1 LQAALPLLP
10 LAIPYTADITLNT
23 RVLLFALVAALTV
36 SGLVGVMPALR
47 LSNRSAASGLHDA
60 SRGATAAHDRVR
72 RALVAAE
79 VAVSLILICGS
90 VLLVKSLAR
99 MQQVD
104 IGVRTANVITMS
116 VDLSRERY
124 PSRPHLAAFYREVTT
139 RLEAAP
145 GIEAASVSGDI
156 PLEGTGGEFLML
168 PGKDE
173 RLLVKFKRADG
184 GYFRTMGIPVIDG
197 RPFTADDHADAPLV
211 TVINEALA
219 RRVEAFFRISVKPGS
234 VVDLPLL
241 GQGQARRVPML
252 IAGIVGNERIQGDL
266 RVEQDPVAY
275 VPIAQAPRL
284 QVKLSAR
291 TERDPLA
298 AVPMIRQIVDGI
310 DPLLA
315 LADIRTLDHVHQRSL
330 SGLKEP
336 AWLIAIFAG
345 LSVLLAAL
353 GLYGV
358 VSHGVMQKR
367 REIGIRMALGARAND
382 VVSLVVRN
390 IVITVAGGLVA
401 GLTAAAALT
410 RVTASLLFETSALDP
425 VAFVIAAAV
434 MTSVAIMAALI
445 PASRATRV
453 DPTTALRSE

>member
-1 LQAALPLLP
+1 
-10 LAIPYTADITLNT
+10 
-23 RVLLFALVAALTV
+23 
-36 SGLVGVMPALR
+36 
-47 LSNRSAASGLHDA
+47 
-60 SRGATAAHDRVR
+60 
-72 RALVAAE
+72 
-79 VAVSLILICGS
+79 
-90 VLLVKSLAR
+90 
-99 MQQVD
+99 
-104 IGVRTANVITMS
+104 
-116 VDLSRERY
+116 
-124 PSRPHLAAFYREVTT
+124 
-139 RLEAAP
+139 
-145 GIEAASVSGDI
+145 VSGDI

-168 PGKDE
+168 AGRDE

-184 GYFRTMGIPVIDG
+184 GYFSTMGMAIVDG
-197 RPFTADDHADAPLV
+197 RAFTDNDHAEAPLV
-211 TVINEALA
+211 TVINEALV
-219 RRVEAFFRISVKPGS
+219 RRIEAFFGVKVAPGS

-241 GQGQARRVPML
+241 GQGAARRVPML

-266 RVEQDPVAY
+266 RLEQDPVAY

-291 TERDPLA
+291 TQGDPIA
-298 AVPMIRQIVDGI
+298 GVPMIREIVGSI

-315 LADIRTLDHVHQRSL
+315 LADIRTLDQVHQRSL

-345 LSVLLAAL
+345 LSALLAAL

-358 VSHGVMQKR
+358 VSHGVAQKR

-401 GLTAAAALT
+401 GIAAAAALT

-425 VAFVIAAAV
+425 AAFAIAAAA
-434 MTSVAIMAALI
+434 MTSVAIVAALI